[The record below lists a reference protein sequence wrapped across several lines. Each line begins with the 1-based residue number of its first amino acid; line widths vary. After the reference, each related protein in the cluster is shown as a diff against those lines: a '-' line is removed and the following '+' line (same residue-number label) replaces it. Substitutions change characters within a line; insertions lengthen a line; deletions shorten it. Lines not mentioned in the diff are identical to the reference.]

1 MNTNDKKPEKILKG
15 GTVISHG
22 VAIGDAIVIDSYDDK
37 IPEYNLLN
45 DEEIKKEQVRVKNA
59 IEETRMEIQE
69 LIKVYDNSDSKLI
82 IDILD
87 SHLKIVEDETIIR
100 RVTETIAKTKKNA
113 EFALDKFFKHYVK
126 LMEDSGNDYFRQRV
140 HDFIDIRNRINSKLM
155 RKDHK
160 NIYDSSKKGIIVA
173 ESIPPTETAKINKDK
188 ILGFVTEIGGATSH
202 SSIIAKGMDIPTV
215 IGVEDLLDEIEE
227 GDKIILDAIHGE
239 VIINPS
245 DQKLNFYNDIR
256 EHYEKL
262 TQEYFDS
269 VTEDTV
275 TLDKER
281 IYVHSNCESKEEIP
295 LILKSGAE
303 GIGLYRSEFLFIHR
317 KTLPKEEEQF
327 KIFSEVC
334 DQLFPKRVT
343 IRTFDLGGDK
353 FVNGITRYEQNP
365 YLGWR
370 SVRIALD
377 YKDMFIT
384 HLRAL
389 LKASRKG
396 NLRIMFPMISGKEEL
411 IKCLD
416 FVEEA
421 KESLRKED
429 VEFDENIK
437 IGTMIEVPSAVMIAD
452 TLAKYVDFF
461 SIGTNDL
468 IQYSIAVDRGNK
480 RISHLYESFHPSIF
494 KLIRLTIEAANI
506 ANIEV
511 SVCGEV
517 ASDPFYVPVLLGL
530 GIRNISLSPSSIPAI
545 KKVIS
550 SIKLYDWKNIYEEKL
565 CKIENIK
572 DIKEI
577 IKNKILEDCPEV
589 FDWENLN

>member
-1 MNTNDKKPEKILKG
+1 MNTKEAKPEKILKG

-37 IPEYNLLN
+37 IPEYILKSDVEVEN
-45 DEEIKKEQVRVKNA
+45 EQKRIKKA
-59 IEETRMEIQE
+59 IDETRKEIQD
-69 LIKVYDNSDSKLI
+69 LINVYNDTDSKLI

-87 SHLKIVEDETIIR
+87 SHLKIIEDKTIIE
-100 RVTETIAKTKKNA
+100 RVTKTIADTRKNA
-113 EFALDKFFKHYVK
+113 EFALDKFFKRYIK
-126 LMEDSGNDYFRQRV
+126 LMEESGNDYFKQRV

-155 RKDHK
+155 WKDSR
-160 NIYDSSKKGIIVA
+160 NIYDSNKKGIIVA
-173 ESIPPTETAKINKDK
+173 ECIPPTETAKINRDK

-227 GDKIILDAIHGE
+227 GDLIILDAIHGE

-245 DQKLNFYNDIR
+245 EQKLNFYKDIR

-262 TQEYFDS
+262 TQEYFET

-317 KTLPKEEEQF
+317 KSLPQEDEQF
-327 KIFSEVC
+327 KVFSEVC
-334 DQLFPKRVT
+334 DTLFPKKVT

-353 FVNGITRYEQNP
+353 FVNGVTRYEQNP

-377 YKDMFIT
+377 FKDMFLT

-389 LKASRKG
+389 LRASRKG
-396 NLRIMFPMISGKEEL
+396 NLRIMFPMISGIEEL
-411 IKCLD
+411 LKCLD
-416 FVEEA
+416 VVEEA
-421 KESLRKED
+421 KESLRKD
-429 VEFDENIK
+429 GIEFDENLK
-437 IGTMIEVPSAVMIAD
+437 IGTMIEVPSAVMVAD
-452 TLAKYVDFF
+452 VLAKYVDFF

-468 IQYSIAVDRGNK
+468 IQYTIAVDRGNK
-480 RISHLYESFHPSIF
+480 RISHLYESFHPSII
-494 KLIRLTIEAANI
+494 KLIKHTVQTALES
-506 ANIEV
+506 NIEV

-517 ASDPFYVPVLLGL
+517 ASDPFYVPMLLGL

-550 SIKLYDWKNIYEEKL
+550 SIKLQDWTKIYEEKIS
-565 CKIENIK
+565 KVENIQDVK
-572 DIKEI
+572 NIIKE
-577 IKNKILEDCPEV
+577 KILEDCPEV
-589 FDWENLN
+589 FDWENLT